1 MDINE
6 TDIINEPIFPILK
19 VGHTIIWDFTELDR
33 DDLDD
38 LLTNNNILQPKK
50 NENYYFCL

>member
-33 DDLDD
+33 ADLDD